1 MSTTIPWPVFFAIG
15 TFLSMIALVVG
26 SFRSRADQRI
36 AELSRAPEPSSP
48 RTVPTTTI
56 LDAQL
61 NRRVAAD
68 QRKAHLKDRLLQ
80 AGFYSNRASLIFFTV
95 RCLSLLVPLLVAYVV
110 GRQGW
115 LPMTTSMM
123 LGMFL
128 GVAGII
134 APSFMLDFKKRARQ
148 QSMRRALP
156 DALDVLNICLEGG
169 MSLSG
174 SVSRVAQEL
183 ASAHPALA
191 LELAIVDRE
200 TRMGRSV
207 ADSIRSFADR
217 FDLSELRSLAS
228 VIAQA
233 ERYGASVA
241 QALEVYAETMRVK
254 RSQAAEERAQKAV
267 IKVIFPTLFCIFPAL
282 FVVVLGP
289 AAISIYNAFID
300 K

>member
-1 MSTTIPWPVFFAIG
+1 
-15 TFLSMIALVVG
+15 
-26 SFRSRADQRI
+26 
-36 AELSRAPEPSSP
+36 
-48 RTVPTTTI
+48 
-56 LDAQL
+56 
-61 NRRVAAD
+61 
-68 QRKAHLKDRLLQ
+68 
-80 AGFYSNRASLIFFTV
+80 
-95 RCLSLLVPLLVAYVV
+95 
-110 GRQGW
+110 
-115 LPMTTSMM
+115 
-123 LGMFL
+123 
-128 GVAGII
+128 
-134 APSFMLDFKKRARQ
+134 
-148 QSMRRALP
+148 LP